1 MNVPPPWLVQIVT
14 RIVDVLHKVRRRLM
28 PRRYGIIELATMSWV
43 SHSIAA
49 FCELGLPEA
58 LAYRRVTADE
68 LAAQGF
74 GNRDALYRL
83 LRALSAYD
91 VVSCVGG
98 ERFTLGYLGEALAGA
113 DSAATMVRY
122 ANAPWHIAGYT
133 RLADAVRQNR
143 SGFEL
148 THGESL
154 FEYFGSHPD
163 AGAVFDGAMQSLTAL
178 FADAFAQAYDFSQMQ
193 HVVDIGGGTGA
204 LLMALLR
211 RFPNVRG
218 TVFEVGAVV
227 SRLQKADRLEGIA
240 GNILTDAPPKADAYI
255 LSHVLHDWDDASCVR
270 MLQNVRRA
278 MPPHAR
284 LLVYEIVA
292 PPPNNWWTQD
302 RLTDLE
308 MLAILPGRERT
319 REEFESLF
327 ARAGLRLDRV
337 IATGAA
343 ESVLEV
349 VAVQ

>member
-1 MNVPPPWLVQIVT
+1 
-14 RIVDVLHKVRRRLM
+14 
-28 PRRYGIIELATMSWV
+28 
-43 SHSIAA
+43 
-49 FCELGLPEA
+49 
-58 LAYRRVTADE
+58 
-68 LAAQGF
+68 
-74 GNRDALYRL
+74 
-83 LRALSAYD
+83 
-91 VVSCVGG
+91 
-98 ERFTLGYLGEALAGA
+98 
-113 DSAATMVRY
+113 
-122 ANAPWHIAGYT
+122 
-133 RLADAVRQNR
+133 
-143 SGFEL
+143 
-148 THGESL
+148 
-154 FEYFGSHPD
+154 
-163 AGAVFDGAMQSLTAL
+163 
-178 FADAFAQAYDFSQMQ
+178 
-193 HVVDIGGGTGA
+193 
-204 LLMALLR
+204 MALLR

-227 SRLQKADRLEGIA
+227 SRLQKADRLEGVA